1 MHESKEFQK
10 CCQGKINVELD
21 FYMKLSAEFRCIFGW
36 KKQTTSDIKSWL
48 ELKENLSTTVKELKN
63 AYMAFYT

>member
-1 MHESKEFQK
+1 
-10 CCQGKINVELD
+10 
-21 FYMKLSAEFRCIFGW
+21 MKLSAEFRCIFGW

-63 AYMAFYT
+63 AYMAFYTQSLDLLFEKVMAFAP

>member
-1 MHESKEFQK
+1 
-10 CCQGKINVELD
+10 
-21 FYMKLSAEFRCIFGW
+21 MKLSAEFRCIFGW